1 MGNCVVQCYPCL
13 IKSNLENQQSSLFI
27 PPIINEI
34 EDNYQNNNNKNI
46 MSDNNNLNENE
57 KKKDIIDKK
66 LNYGPTLEK
75 NEHEE
80 NANENINIETG
91 HRNFL
96 NLNLNLNKENMNKRR
111 RSIFSEHQNS
121 ISNKYNKLQSFSRQL
136 STESFLRAKTKGD
149 KIIDNIPK
157 HLGPKQISWG
167 SGGQNSK
174 MNSLFGRTGSDLP
187 LSSKYNHYL
196 KKITEQA
203 EEKKVKRLSVI
214 NEDETEEDKGN
225 STVIM
230 KDRNDIELNYNNK
243 LVKKLKNVNL
253 IKNNLNKNQINNLSS
268 IINEYEIQSDMDIF
282 WKGEIGSSL
291 FILEA
296 GELKL
301 YNNSPDKYITIKDEY
316 NFGEVCLINNEE
328 IKRKFCIA
336 SLTKTKIFVLEKDKF
351 NNFLIKENIIIKSV
365 DISVFNN
372 VEFFKDFPENE
383 LNLLSKFCYIIDEKD
398 YQNNKS
404 EVTYITF
411 KEFFNLDIRLCL
423 SKHFI
428 KIDIIEINFAKTI
441 VYRNNENGN
450 NGNKNNSDDKKE
462 KENEQKKYLI
472 IPVNVLFELY
482 GFDMKRKIVQYSF
495 ILHAKKDDNFLNYF
509 KINQLN
515 STTFYSIFKLK
526 CLNKGNSL
534 KIKLS
539 NKDFM
544 IFLIDG
550 TVSFYNNEDLI
561 EEYNAVCF
569 LDTKNIK
576 NKNKMFFKITTI
588 ILYANYDDISSKS
601 KELQNIY
608 NHKLSI
614 YHSFT
619 FLNLLEEEELF
630 SLISSIS
637 QKSYKKNDILINE
650 EHKCE
655 NFYLIISGEVKH
667 KFYNE
672 ETVIRFSDGEC
683 FGEIFLL
690 DGDGEFLKDSFV
702 VVTSE
707 KLSTFEIPKE
717 LFFELLQKP
726 KINDYIKVKMCLE
739 DKSILLSDLYYLAFL
754 GKGKFG
760 NVYLVHNGIFIYAIK
775 IVSRSFIKNT
785 SKAWKYLQNENNILK
800 LLNFQF
806 IIKLVKTFKT
816 KDFVFFLMEYSTGS
830 QLDEVLDILTNRT
843 TINMAKFYGGILFL
857 ILDYLSKQKIIHRDI
872 KPSNIMVDTNGYI
885 KLVDFGAAKRILNGY
900 AKTMIGT
907 PFYMAPEIIA
917 GKNYSFASDYFSV
930 GVCLYYIYYK
940 KYPFG
945 MGMSDVYL
953 IYQDI
958 LKKPVSFQGLNNQNN
973 LLNDLIKHL
982 LDKEPALR
990 ISCLSNVKSHPFYKD
1005 YDWDLLFAK
1014 KINPP
1019 YLPSSGRNYTEQY
1032 LKNVSKPFEEFIEE
1046 EKNIL
1051 IKIGNQKAS
1060 DMNYEE
1066 SESINADNSWN
1077 EGF

>member
-34 EDNYQNNNNKNI
+34 EDNYQNNNNINI
-46 MSDNNNLNENE
+46 ITDNNKINENE
-57 KKKDIIDKK
+57 KKKSIIDKK

-91 HRNFL
+91 HKNV
-96 NLNLNLNKENMNKRR
+96 LNLNKENMNKRR

-167 SGGQNSK
+167 SGGQSSK
-174 MNSLFGRTGSDLP
+174 INNIFNRTGSDLR

-203 EEKKVKRLSVI
+203 EEIKVKRLSVI

-230 KDRNDIELNYNNK
+230 KNRNDIELNYNNK
-243 LVKKLKNVNL
+243 LVKKLKNVSL

-291 FILEA
+291 FILES

-328 IKRKFCIA
+328 VKRKFCIA

-351 NNFLIKENIIIKSV
+351 NNFLTKENIIIKSV

-372 VEFFKDFPENE
+372 VEFFKDFPEHE
-383 LNLLSKFCYIIDEKD
+383 LDLLSKFSYIIDEKD

-428 KIDIIEINFAKTI
+428 KIDIIERSISKTL
-441 VYRNNENGN
+441 VYKNNENGK

-482 GFDMKRKIVQYSF
+482 GFDMKRKVVQHSF
-495 ILHAKKDDNFLNYF
+495 IHHAKTDENFLKYF

-526 CLNKGNSL
+526 CLNKENSI
-534 KIKLS
+534 KIKLG

-544 IFLIDG
+544 LFLIDG
-550 TVSFYNNEDLI
+550 SVSFYNDEDLL
-561 EEYNAVCF
+561 EEYNSVCF
-569 LDTKNIK
+569 LDTKEIK
-576 NKNKMFFKITTI
+576 NKNKMLFKLTTI
-588 ILYANYDDISSKS
+588 ILYANYKDITSKS

-614 YHSFT
+614 YRSFT

-630 SLISSIS
+630 SLISSIT
-637 QKSYKKNDILINE
+637 QNSYKKNDILINE

-707 KLSTFEIPKE
+707 KLSTLEISKE
-717 LFFELLQKP
+717 IFFELLQKP

-739 DKSILLSDLYYLAFL
+739 DKSIVLTDLYYITNL

-760 NVYLVHNGIFIYAIK
+760 NVYLVHNGVFIYAIK
-775 IVSRSFIKNT
+775 VVCRTFIKNI
-785 SKAWKYLQNENNILK
+785 SKAWKYLQNENNILR

-816 KDFVFFLMEYSTGS
+816 KEFVFFLMEYSTGS
-830 QLDEVLDILTNRT
+830 QLDSVLDILVNRT
-843 TINMAKFYGGILFL
+843 TINIVKFYGGILFL

-872 KPSNIMVDTNGYI
+872 KPSNIMVDSNGYI

-907 PFYMAPEIIA
+907 PFYMAPEIVA
-917 GKNYSFASDYFSV
+917 GKNYSFPSDYYSV
-930 GVCLYYIYYK
+930 GICLYYMYYR

-945 MGMSDVYL
+945 MGINDVYL
-953 IYQDI
+953 IYQEI
-958 LKKPVSFQGLNNQNN
+958 LKKQLNFNGLSNQNHV
-973 LLNDLIKHL
+973 LNDLIKHL

-990 ISCLSNVKSHPFYKD
+990 ISSLDNIKSHPFFKD
-1005 YDWDLLFAK
+1005 FDWDLLFAK
-1014 KINPP
+1014 KLNPP
-1019 YLPSSGRNYTEQY
+1019 YLPANGRNYTEQY
-1032 LKNVSKPFEEFIEE
+1032 LKNLSKPFDEFIEE
-1046 EKNIL
+1046 ESINL
-1051 IKIGNQKAS
+1051 IKNGNLKGS
-1060 DMNYEE
+1060 ELKEEE
-1066 SESINADNSWN
+1066 SESINGDNSWID
-1077 EGF
+1077 GF